1 MKHQSPT
8 MVHDLLRNAESNIF
22 TMIIGPKYKIA
33 KRLGAPIFEKTQTQK
48 FALSEARTARTKTRR
63 GGQMSDYKRQLI
75 EKQKMRFTY
84 GISEGQLSRYVSDAV
99 EKGHQPI
106 LNLFARLELRLDN
119 VVYRLGFAKTRRL
132 ARQLVSHG
140 HIFMNGRRLN
150 VASHAVK
157 IGDVV
162 SVREASKQSP
172 LFVTLSESLA
182 GNTPSAWLALDS
194 KALSGEVKSKPI
206 FEQAESQFDPNLVL
220 EYYSR

>member
-1 MKHQSPT
+1 MAH
-8 MVHDLLRNAESNIF
+8 VHLKSEEYNFF

-84 GISEGQLSRYVSDAV
+84 GISEGQLSRYVSESI
-99 EKGHQPI
+99 EKGTQPI
-106 LNLFARLELRLDN
+106 ANLFARLEQRLDN

-140 HIFMNGRRLN
+140 HIFVNGRRLN
-150 VASHAVK
+150 VASHATK
-157 IGDVV
+157 IGDVI
-162 SVREASKQSP
+162 SVREASKQSA
-172 LFVTLSESLA
+172 LFVTLSETLA
-182 GNTPSAWLALDS
+182 GTPSTSWLSLDV
-194 KALSGEVKSKPI
+194 KTLSGEVKSVPV
-206 FEQAESQFDPNLVL
+206 FEQTESQFDPNLVL